1 MDYELKNKL
10 VKIISKNILTPVIY
24 MIENDNLLDFICFC
38 DRNIKMQEIY
48 NVEQQIKE
56 VTNKN
61 VEIIDIREFGES
73 ERIEV
78 INQATLIYSEHP
90 LIEKIFAQSMMED
103 FKIAM
108 DGKTFSRDI
117 KNAERAIYSK
127 TEVNQWK
134 RIL

>member
-56 VTNKN
+56 VTSKN

-78 INQATLIYSEHP
+78 INP

-108 DGKTFSRDI
+108 D
-117 KNAERAIYSK
+117 ERKDVQQRYK
-127 TEVNQWK
+127 ECGTCYLQ
-134 RIL
+134 

>member
-24 MIENDNLLDFICFC
+24 MIENDNILDFICFC

-103 FKIAM
+103 LKIAM
-108 DGKTFSRDI
+108 D
-117 KNAERAIYSK
+117 ERKYVQQRYK
-127 TEVNQWK
+127 ECGTCYLQ
-134 RIL
+134 

>member
-90 LIEKIFAQSMMED
+90 LIEKIFALKLLWMKER
-103 FKIAM
+103 
-108 DGKTFSRDI
+108 TFSRDI

>member
-90 LIEKIFAQSMMED
+90 LIEKIFAQSMMEIL
-103 FKIAM
+103 KLLWM
-108 DGKTFSRDI
+108 K
-117 KNAERAIYSK
+117 ERTVQQRYNECG
-127 TEVNQWK
+127 TCYLQ
-134 RIL
+134 

>member
-48 NVEQQIKE
+48 NVEQQI
-56 VTNKN
+56 
-61 VEIIDIREFGES
+61 
-73 ERIEV
+73 
-78 INQATLIYSEHP
+78 NQATLIYSEHP

-108 DGKTFSRDI
+108 D
-117 KNAERAIYSK
+117 ERKDVQQRYK
-127 TEVNQWK
+127 ECGTCYLQ
-134 RIL
+134 

>member
-56 VTNKN
+56 VTN
-61 VEIIDIREFGES
+61 IREFGES

-108 DGKTFSRDI
+108 D
-117 KNAERAIYSK
+117 ERKDVQQRYK
-127 TEVNQWK
+127 ECGTCYLQ
-134 RIL
+134 

>member
-73 ERIEV
+73 ERI
-78 INQATLIYSEHP
+78 
-90 LIEKIFAQSMMED
+90 
-103 FKIAM
+103 AM
-108 DGKTFSRDI
+108 D
-117 KNAERAIYSK
+117 ERKDVQQRYK
-127 TEVNQWK
+127 ECGTCYLQ
-134 RIL
+134 

>member
-1 MDYELKNKL
+1 
-10 VKIISKNILTPVIY
+10 

-73 ERIEV
+73 E
-78 INQATLIYSEHP
+78 
-90 LIEKIFAQSMMED
+90 
-103 FKIAM
+103 
-108 DGKTFSRDI
+108 
-117 KNAERAIYSK
+117 
-127 TEVNQWK
+127 
-134 RIL
+134 

>member
-78 INQATLIYSEHP
+78 INQATLIYSEH
-90 LIEKIFAQSMMED
+90 KSSD
-103 FKIAM
+103 FNLFRTSADRKNICSIN
-108 DGKTFSRDI
+108 DGRF
-117 KNAERAIYSK
+117 
-127 TEVNQWK
+127 
-134 RIL
+134 

>member
-56 VTNKN
+56 YLRSVSVNN
-61 VEIIDIREFGES
+61 VVCET
-73 ERIEV
+73 IET
-78 INQATLIYSEHP
+78 TLTSV
-90 LIEKIFAQSMMED
+90 FWS
-103 FKIAM
+103 
-108 DGKTFSRDI
+108 
-117 KNAERAIYSK
+117 
-127 TEVNQWK
+127 V
-134 RIL
+134 

>member
-56 VTNKN
+56 VTSKN

-90 LIEKIFAQSMMED
+90 LIEKIFAQ
-103 FKIAM
+103 FN
-108 DGKTFSRDI
+108 DGRF
-117 KNAERAIYSK
+117 
-127 TEVNQWK
+127 
-134 RIL
+134 